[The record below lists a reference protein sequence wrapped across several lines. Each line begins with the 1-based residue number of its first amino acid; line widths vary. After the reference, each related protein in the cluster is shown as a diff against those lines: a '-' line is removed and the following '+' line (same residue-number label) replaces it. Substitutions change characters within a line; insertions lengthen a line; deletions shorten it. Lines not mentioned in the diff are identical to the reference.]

1 MPFSAN
7 ASSIISVFLMSTVL
21 SSRAA
26 AKKHGQ
32 VSAVTNSFGQGMP
45 GAQRSATLDKS
56 NLVSSSLH
64 LRYSAASRSLHNSFL
79 NTDKKHLD
87 KTRARAQNRPR
98 HKLPLFS
105 LRSDSVF
112 CSPGQRPVDFIVV
125 IRYSVFVFFHPATLD
140 CCPGRKILLN
150 NKTHTRRGN
159 D

>member
-87 KTRARAQNRPR
+87 KTRSRA
-98 HKLPLFS
+98 KLALDELAHS
-105 LRSDSVF
+105 LGF
-112 CSPGQRPVDFIVV
+112 LCFIVTDKK
-125 IRYSVFVFFHPATLD
+125 AQET
-140 CCPGRKILLN
+140 KLL
-150 NKTHTRRGN
+150 RLGMPE
-159 D
+159 